1 MKFLNWNKTIG
12 WLMMLL
18 VSSCVEPYSPEVL
31 EGPNSYLVVNGFI
44 NTNGPTT
51 VQLIRTQNLKD
62 ETPPPAEI
70 NAIVQIESEEGENY
84 RLWGTGNG
92 NYTSSNL
99 ELNPASKY
107 RLYIRTANG
116 KEYASEYVTVKRTP
130 AIDEITWEPI
140 DDEVQVYVNTH
151 DPNNDTRYYRWE
163 FEETW
168 HYRAAFGTGLKYV
181 NGKIE
186 LRDRNDPDIY
196 NCWTSDNSTTI
207 ELGTSIRLTQDV
219 ISNYKLTA
227 IPYDSEKIA
236 IKYSILVK
244 QYALT
249 REAYA
254 YWETLKKNTENIGTL
269 FDPLPS
275 QLTGNI
281 KSLSDPNEPVI
292 GYVTASTMQQK
303 RIFIGYEELPREW
316 KTFIPRCPID
326 TMLLAI
332 STPREYFEGGYVMPV
347 YEVYPPEGGGMFP
360 IGYSY
365 ATVDCVDCRTR
376 GTNVKPDFWE

>member
-1 MKFLNWNKTIG
+1 MNWNKTIG

-51 VQLIRTQNLKD
+51 VQLLRTQNLKE
-62 ETPPPAEI
+62 ETLPPAET
-70 NAIVQIESEEGENY
+70 NAIVQVESENGEHY
-84 RLWGTGNG
+84 RLYEAGNG
-92 NYTSSNL
+92 NYTIDNL
-99 ELNPASKY
+99 NINPASKY
-107 RLYIRTANG
+107 RLFIRTRDG
-116 KEYASEYVTVKRTP
+116 KEYASEYVEVKHTP
-130 AIDEITWEPI
+130 AIDEVTWEPV
-140 DDEVQVYVNTH
+140 DNEVQLYVSTH
-151 DPNNDTRYYRWE
+151 DPNNKTRYYRWE
-163 FEETW
+163 FEHTW
-168 HYRAAFGTGLKYV
+168 HYRAAWGTTLKYV
-181 NGKIE
+181 NGRIE

-196 NCWTSDNSTTI
+196 NCWASEYSTTI
-207 ELGTSIRLTQDV
+207 ELGNSIRLSQDV
-219 ISNYKLTA
+219 ISKYKLLA
-227 IPYDSEKIA
+227 IPYNSEKIGV
-236 IKYSILVK
+236 KYSILVK

-281 KSLSDPNEPVI
+281 KSLTDPNEPVI

-303 RIFIGYEELPREW
+303 RIFIDSKDLPRDW
-316 KTFIPRCPID
+316 RTFIPRCTID
-326 TMLLAI
+326 TMLLAN

-347 YEVYPPEGGGMFP
+347 YEVYPPNGGMSP

-365 ATVDCVDCRTR
+365 ATVGCVDCRTR
-376 GTNVKPDFWE
+376 GTNVKPAFWE